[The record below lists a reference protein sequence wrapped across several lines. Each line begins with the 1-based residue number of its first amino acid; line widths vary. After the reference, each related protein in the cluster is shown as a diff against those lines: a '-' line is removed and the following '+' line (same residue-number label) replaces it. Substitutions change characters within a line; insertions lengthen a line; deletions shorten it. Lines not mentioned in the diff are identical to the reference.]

1 MWQNLAHGSLAHHSR
16 FVKHIHV
23 NPRRHSARGDRPE
36 FPRTTLPSMICMQLW
51 LCNFRA
57 TFISLCATFT
67 CLYILVHTNMHAQCS
82 KKICVCNN
90 RSPFVTVVVLIRI
103 LFSTQIVVPIN
114 FLYSKWIHESERR
127 EKERIQ
133 KINILV
139 CIISINFL
147 PFSRESY
154 FTIQYNAWDVCIFRR
169 KYYFE
174 YRRVVSIIFFQHIL
188 WLQRRQI
195 SMCIFVCNDSL
206 KYRVITVFSIF

>member
-1 MWQNLAHGSLAHHSR
+1 MLADITLRGGNFYFSSRGRKLPHECPRNEVKRLQRVWQNLAHGSLAHHSR

-67 CLYILVHTNMHAQCS
+67 CLYILVHTYMHAQCS

-114 FLYSKWIHESERR
+114 FLYSKWIHESEKR

-133 KINILV
+133 RINIL
-139 CIISINFL
+139 CL
-147 PFSRESY
+147 
-154 FTIQYNAWDVCIFRR
+154 
-169 KYYFE
+169 YYFNKFSSVFAWE
-174 YRRVVSIIFFQHIL
+174 LFYDSI
-188 WLQRRQI
+188 
-195 SMCIFVCNDSL
+195 
-206 KYRVITVFSIF
+206 